1 MPSGTEK
8 ERARR
13 GQEDPG
19 GRAGTKQRRRE
30 KSNRREAPWQG
41 GRKKKISASIARGEQ
56 SYKRERGQE
65 GASSLNV
72 RKKKRAS
79 EGGKERG
86 RSPERRQSRCFPH
99 A

>member
-1 MPSGTEK
+1 MQWEERVVASGTEK

-13 GQEDPG
+13 GQEEPG
-19 GRAGTKQRRRE
+19 GRAGTKQRRKE

-41 GRKKKISASIARGEQ
+41 EREKKISASIARGEQ

-72 RKKKRAS
+72 RKKNKSLSRRKG
-79 EGGKERG
+79 EGKIT
-86 RSPERRQSRCFPH
+86 
-99 A
+99 

>member
-1 MPSGTEK
+1 MLEVQWEERIVPSGTEK

-13 GQEDPG
+13 GQEEPG

-41 GRKKKISASIARGEQ
+41 ERKKKISASIARGEQ

-72 RKKKRAS
+72 RKKKKSLSRKKG
-79 EGGKERG
+79 EGKIT
-86 RSPERRQSRCFPH
+86 
-99 A
+99 